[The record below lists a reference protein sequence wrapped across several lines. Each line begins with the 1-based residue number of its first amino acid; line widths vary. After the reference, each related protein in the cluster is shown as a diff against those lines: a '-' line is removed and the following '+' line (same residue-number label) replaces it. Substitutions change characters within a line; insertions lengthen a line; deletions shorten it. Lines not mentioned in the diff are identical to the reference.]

1 MLRTLVLSAAFG
13 LLGLLP
19 LAVTAQETRTITDHM
34 GFEVTFP
41 ADPQR
46 IVSLHDWT
54 ITVMAYE
61 LGTNLIGSS
70 GRLADDGT
78 YFIRS
83 GRELYNLDFGKI
95 ALASVHGDLNMETIA
110 ALKPDLIIG
119 NVGDTADY
127 REQLALIAPTI
138 MFDPMNG
145 QLPIDQYREFAG
157 WLGKSDVFEEKL
169 TAYQAR
175 IAEVKAKL
183 LPNGETPSY
192 SAFLVNAE
200 DGELRVFRQ
209 YGAQTMVLDDLGFT
223 RAPLVSTIPEGQM
236 DASFS
241 PEVIGEL
248 NTDYI
253 FSSYIGDNGETPE
266 TVLTELDQVAPGART
281 FLKAAA
287 DHKIISMDRFYV
299 YPTTF
304 ASFDYMLDQMEKLPA
319 E

>member
-1 MLRTLVLSAAFG
+1 MFRSLLLAAG
-13 LLGLLP
+13 LAFASLLP
-19 LAVTAQETRTITDHM
+19 LSVQAQETRTITDDM

-41 ADPQR
+41 AEPQR

-54 ITVMAYE
+54 ATVMAYE
-61 LGTNLIGSS
+61 LGANLIGSS
-70 GRLADDGT
+70 GRLADDGS

-95 ALASVHGDLNMETIA
+95 ALASVHGELNMETIA

-145 QLPIDQYREFAG
+145 MLPIDQYREFAG
-157 WLGKSDVFEEKL
+157 WLGKEAVFEEKL
-169 TAYQAR
+169 AAYQAR
-175 IAEVKAKL
+175 IAEVKTKL

-192 SAFLVNAE
+192 SAFMVNAE

-223 RAPLVSTIPEGQM
+223 RAPLVATIPDGQM
-236 DASFS
+236 DATFS
-241 PEVIGEL
+241 AEVIGEL

-253 FSSYIGDNGETPE
+253 FSSYIGDRGETPDS
-266 TVLTELDQVAPGART
+266 VLTDLDQVAPGARD
-281 FLKAAA
+281 FLKAVKNG
-287 DHKIISMDRFYV
+287 HVISMDRFYV

-304 ASFDYMLDQMEKLPA
+304 ASFDYVLDQLELLVK
-319 E
+319 

>member
-1 MLRTLVLSAAFG
+1 MFRSLLLAAG
-13 LLGLLP
+13 LAFASLLP
-19 LAVTAQETRTITDHM
+19 LSVQAQETRTITDDM

-41 ADPQR
+41 AEPQR

-54 ITVMAYE
+54 ATVMAYE
-61 LGTNLIGSS
+61 LGANLIGSS
-70 GRLADDGT
+70 GRLADDGS

-95 ALASVHGDLNMETIA
+95 ALASVHGELNMETIA

-145 QLPIDQYREFAG
+145 MLPIDQYREFAG
-157 WLGKSDVFEEKL
+157 WLGKEAVFEEKL
-169 TAYQAR
+169 AAYQAR
-175 IAEVKAKL
+175 IAEVKTKL

-192 SAFLVNAE
+192 SAFMVNAE

-223 RAPLVSTIPEGQM
+223 RAALVATIPEGQM
-236 DASFS
+236 DATFS
-241 PEVIGEL
+241 AEVIGEL

-253 FSSYIGDNGETPE
+253 FSSYIGDRGETPE
-266 TVLTELDQVAPGART
+266 SVLTDLDQVAPGARD
-281 FLKAAA
+281 FLKAVKNG
-287 DHKIISMDRFYV
+287 HVISMDRFYV

-304 ASFDYMLDQMEKLPA
+304 ASFDYVLDQLELLVK
-319 E
+319 

>member
-1 MLRTLVLSAAFG
+1 MLRSLVLAASLAFAS
-13 LLGLLP
+13 LLP
-19 LAVTAQETRTITDHM
+19 LPAQAQETRTITDDM

-41 ADPQR
+41 AEPLR

-54 ITVMAYE
+54 ATVMAYE
-61 LGTNLIGSS
+61 LGANLIGSS
-70 GRLADDGT
+70 GRLADDGS

-83 GRELYNLDFGKI
+83 GRELYNLEFGKI
-95 ALASVHGDLNMETIA
+95 ALASVHGELNMETIA

-145 QLPIDQYREFAG
+145 MLPIDQYREFAG
-157 WLGKSDVFEEKL
+157 WLGKDAVFEEKL
-169 TAYQAR
+169 AAYQAR
-175 IAEVKAKL
+175 IAVVKAKL

-192 SAFLVNAE
+192 SAFMVNAE

-223 RAPLVSTIPEGQM
+223 RAPLVATIPDGQM
-236 DASFS
+236 DATFS
-241 PEVIGEL
+241 AEVIGEL

-253 FSSYIGDNGETPE
+253 FSSYIGDRGETPDS
-266 TVLTELDQVAPGART
+266 VLTDLDQVAPGARD
-281 FLKAAA
+281 FLKAVKNG
-287 DHKIISMDRFYV
+287 HVISMDRFYV

-304 ASFDYMLDQMEKLPA
+304 ASFDYVLDQLELLVK
-319 E
+319 